1 MDKSMVKILIFKVL
15 IRFHL
20 SMDDFKTLFF
30 LCPTDVN
37 FLKELH
43 DQTVSSIQPKYFM
56 LFCVYKPRRPILGE
70 LLEESRK
77 NSALIHYLN
86 SGKP

>member
-1 MDKSMVKILIFKVL
+1 MLICKVH
-15 IRFHL
+15 IRFDL
-20 SMDDFKTLFF
+20 SMDDFRTLFF
-30 LCPTDVN
+30 LYPSDVY

-43 DQTVSSIQPKYFM
+43 DQSLSRIQPKYFM
-56 LFCVYKPRRPILGE
+56 LFFVCKPRRPILGE